1 MTPLRQRM
9 LDAMTVRG
17 LAERTKECYIEAVAR
32 LARHYDQSP
41 DLLDPAEVEAYLLHL
56 VKDRKLSYSSV
67 NHAASASR
75 VDWAQAVAG
84 AGGRRGRSAQGAA
97 VRCAGQQKQTER
109 ASSHWAQCAG
119 AALHLAW
126 ALGPAQEG
134 DRLGRCRCN
143 ARPRHRPVCR
153 RQLGVNTVALWVI
166 IS

>member
-84 AGGRRGRSAQGAA
+84 AGGRRGGATQRA
-97 VRCAGQQKQTER
+97 TVRCAGQPK
-109 ASSHWAQCAG
+109 
-119 AALHLAW
+119 
-126 ALGPAQEG
+126 
-134 DRLGRCRCN
+134 RLGQVRTGRSALEQPCTLR
-143 ARPRHRPVCR
+143 RRLGLRRTMPV
-153 RQLGVNTVALWVI
+153 
-166 IS
+166 

>member
-32 LARHYDQSP
+32 LARHYDQSL

-84 AGGRRGRSAQGAA
+84 AGGRRGGATQRA
-97 VRCAGQQKQTER
+97 TVRCAGQPKRIGQVRTEQ
-109 ASSHWAQCAG
+109 ACAE

-126 ALGPAQEG
+126 ALGPAQDG
-134 DRLGRCRCN
+134 TRLGRCRCN

-153 RQLGVNTVALWVI
+153 RQLGVNTGALWVI

>member
-9 LDAMTVRG
+9 RDAMTVRG

-75 VDWAQAVAG
+75 FLFETV
-84 AGGRRGRSAQGAA
+84 
-97 VRCAGQQKQTER
+97 
-109 ASSHWAQCAG
+109 
-119 AALHLAW
+119 
-126 ALGPAQEG
+126 LGCPSDIA
-134 DRLGRCRCN
+134 
-143 ARPRHRPVCR
+143 
-153 RQLGVNTVALWVI
+153 
-166 IS
+166 